1 MYRVSNTGGC
11 WPVFFNV
18 ANLFGVD
25 LSVLLEENEASLK
38 SFANCGRMC

>member
-38 SFANCGRMC
+38 SFANYGRMC